1 METQPTPDETPDE
14 ITDVEVVEASVEPDG
29 LGEIEVDI
37 TEDLTDDQIRDLFA
51 AFNDEDWDE
60 VDRLIDGFD
69 ANGVYTDSKAGGAD
83 RNRGSAEQL
92 RKYWT
97 VGVGGQKIRW
107 GSPGDWTR
115 CVALV
120 GKHLGPRAKGY
131 CALRHKEMNG
141 YYPGDKKNKSDAA
154 RNEFATTNKPSASVV
169 LGSGDGFEMVGA
181 DASTDGAEM
190 VNVKAS
196 GNVPVSDD
204 ESNPVR
210 SDDLSVRSK
219 NLTIPSA
226 STSGEQPAAVRSE
239 SKVAQSVSGSARHV
253 ADRLGTDSSGSAK
266 ASVMSTTQSLDGV
279 LGDKPVASRSA
290 ADHHKTVAHPEI
302 EFKVVSLKGMNVVD
316 AEKGIVET
324 IISVTGIVDN
334 VKDRILPGAYSKTLA
349 KRKPKGV
356 WSHDWDTPVSKT
368 LDVKELMPGDPELPQ
383 TMPDGDP
390 WPAQAGA
397 LKVKTQFN
405 LDTQRGREAYS
416 DVVFFADE
424 QEWSIGY
431 NVPVGG
437 AKVDTKSGVRE
448 IETLEL
454 YEYSPVLF
462 GAMPLARTTSVKEAQ
477 LAMKALKGGAASWLS
492 EVPAEE
498 VAPAGPDAE
507 EKDAAEELG
516 DYELPA
522 DQMVLVK
529 RAIATLT
536 DLLSVVQG
544 AEFKAEPM
552 DEEEEAT
559 EPEDSPEEE
568 AAEEPAEDEV
578 TEYDSLSS
586 AVDDMITDADLK
598 SAMLEAAG
606 PVDDAIASDDADAM
620 DSSTSAFLDVVEKA
634 LKDGKEEGTLK
645 EVAAM
650 MADLIQSVVGEAPS
664 EETQEEKA
672 EPAEGN
678 VILNTEEITSLLDS
692 LK

>member
-1 METQPTPDETPDE
+1 METLPTPDETPNE
-14 ITDVEVVEASVEPDG
+14 ATEVEVIEVIEASVEPSG
-29 LGEIEVDI
+29 LGEIQEVDI
-37 TEDLTDDQIRDLFA
+37 TENLTDDQIRDLFA

-60 VDRLIDGFD
+60 VDRLIEGFD

-83 RNRGSAEQL
+83 RNRGQAEKL

-97 VGVGGQKIRW
+97 VGAGGQKIRW
-107 GSPGDWTR
+107 GTSGDFTR
-115 CVALV
+115 CVSLV

-141 YYPGDKKNKSDAA
+141 YYPGDKRNKSDSPDL
-154 RNEFATTNKPSASVV
+154 EAS
-169 LGSGDGFEMVGA
+169 DPAYHEA
-181 DASTDGAEM
+181 KEDAETMLE
-190 VNVKAS
+190 
-196 GNVPVSDD
+196 
-204 ESNPVR
+204 
-210 SDDLSVRSK
+210 
-219 NLTIPSA
+219 
-226 STSGEQPAAVRSE
+226 
-239 SKVAQSVSGSARHV
+239 H
-253 ADRLGTDSSGSAK
+253 
-266 ASVMSTTQSLDGV
+266 
-279 LGDKPVASRSA
+279 
-290 ADHHKTVAHPEI
+290 
-302 EFKVVSLKGMNVVD
+302 KVVSLKGMNVVD
-316 AEKGIVET
+316 ADKGIVET

-368 LDVKELMPGDPELPQ
+368 LDVKELMPGDPELPK

-390 WPAQAGA
+390 WPSNAGA

-498 VAPAGPDAE
+498 VEAAGPDAE
-507 EKDAAEELG
+507 EKDAAEEMG

-529 RAIATLT
+529 RAISTLT

-544 AEFKAEPM
+544 AEFKAEEM
-552 DEEEEAT
+552 DEAEEEAT

-586 AVDDMITDADLK
+586 AVEDMITDADLK

-606 PVDDAIASDDADAM
+606 PVDDAIESDDADAM

-664 EETQEEKA
+664 EEIQEEKA

-678 VILNTEEITSLLDS
+678 VILNTDEITSLLDS